1 MMRKVKNQLRKGLEL
16 RKRNLSSLFPIYQ
29 GPKITGIAVYSVSLP
44 LHEGSYKWSGGN
56 EIVAFDST
64 VVRIVTDKGIEGFGE
79 NTPLGSAYLPAYAEG
94 TRTGIRQIAPSL
106 LGMDPTRIHD
116 IYLTMD
122 KCLKG
127 HPYVKSALDMACWDI
142 TGKVAGLLL
151 SASCSEGDSE
161 LSFLY
166 IELSLKTHQKI
177 WLREYKSM
185 SMRVIGKPSTNTS
198 EVSQCIRKFQLKVGG
213 SPQVDIERI
222 RAVRRILDDKV

>member
-1 MMRKVKNQLRKGLEL
+1 MMRNIQNQFRQGLEL
-16 RKRNLSSLFPIYQ
+16 RKRNFSSLFPLYQ

-94 TRTGIRQIAPSL
+94 TRTGIQQIAPSL
-106 LGMDPTRIHD
+106 LGLDPTRIHD

-122 KCLKG
+122 RCLKG

-142 TGKVAGLLL
+142 TGKVAGLPVCELL
-151 SASCSEGDSE
+151 GGRFGTQFPLYRAISQDSPEKMAQRVQSYVDEG
-161 LSFLY
+161 Y
-166 IELSLKTHQKI
+166 
-177 WLREYKSM
+177 R
-185 SMRVIGKPSTNTS
+185 
-198 EVSQCIRKFQLKVGG
+198 
-213 SPQVDIERI
+213 
-222 RAVRRILDDKV
+222 